1 MRPTARGK
9 KRSRRSHDPF
19 ELWMGKLDRWVD
31 KNPVLANALTGVI
44 LGLTIY
50 VFWAMFGDSLTKVYE
65 ARLGPTLTPL
75 NVKHVMPHYVT
86 VRDVVVD
93 AAAKTGLDK
102 VGRFLYQAA
111 AKAAEMTQAKEL

>member
-44 LGLTIY
+44 LGLTVY
-50 VFWAMFGDSLTKVYE
+50 VFWAMFGESLTKVYE

-75 NVKHVMPHYVT
+75 IVKHVMPHYVT

-102 VGRFLYQAA
+102 VGRFLYQVG

>member
-19 ELWMGKLDRWVD
+19 ELWMGKLYRWVD
-31 KNPVLANALTGVI
+31 KNPVLANAITGVI

-50 VFWAMFGDSLTKVYE
+50 VFWAMFGESLTKVYE

-75 NVKHVMPHYVT
+75 IVKHVMPHYVT

-93 AAAKTGLDK
+93 AAETI
-102 VGRFLYQAA
+102 
-111 AKAAEMTQAKEL
+111 

>member
-31 KNPVLANALTGVI
+31 KNPMKANALTGVI
-44 LGLTIY
+44 LGLAVY
-50 VFWAMFGDSLTKVYE
+50 VFWAMFGESIVSLYAKH
-65 ARLGPTLTPL
+65 LGPSLDPWL
-75 NVKHVMPHYVT
+75 VKHVVPHYIT

-93 AAAKTGLDK
+93 AARKTGLDK
-102 VGRFLYQAA
+102 VGGFLSAVA
-111 AKAAEMTQAKEL
+111 AKASAMSQAKEL